1 MLGKPQRRPRTA
13 PSAMVVDAPRV
24 ETRARKRRRDLDA
37 QAGVVIPGLP
47 FEVVVTHV
55 LREEN
60 LPDPADL
67 AVLRGVS
74 RGMRDAVDAL

>member
-1 MLGKPQRRPRTA
+1 
-13 PSAMVVDAPRV
+13 MVVD
-24 ETRARKRRRDLDA
+24 TRARKRRRSLDA

-67 AVLRGVS
+67 AVLRGSVV
-74 RGMRDAVDAL
+74 GCATPWMRCDDELRRSMKMTLLNLDT

>member
-1 MLGKPQRRPRTA
+1 
-13 PSAMVVDAPRV
+13 MVVDAPRGV
-24 ETRARKRRRDLDA
+24 ETRARKRRRNFDA

-60 LPDPADL
+60 LPDPTDL
-67 AVLRGVS
+67 AWLLTVS
-74 RGMRDAVDAL
+74 RAMCDAVAATGRRI